1 MNVDKYSARLENEE
15 GLSRTL
21 GMRFI
26 STPEPDTLMAKM
38 AVDDRNKQTFGFLSG
53 GATLALAENVAGVGS
68 MTLCDGKMA
77 LGINVSGNHVQAMP
91 YGGTVT
97 AYARILH
104 QGHKLHVWHIDV
116 KNDEGE
122 LISSVQVTNYIV
134 HSQKKEE

>member
-1 MNVDKYSARLENEE
+1 MDIEKHRIALENED

-21 GMRFI
+21 GMRFL

-38 AVDDRNKQTFGFLSG
+38 AVDDRNKQIFGFLSG

-68 MTLCDGKMA
+68 LALCPGKVA
-77 LGINVSGNHVQAMP
+77 LGINVSGSHVKAMP

-97 AYARILH
+97 AFAKLV
-104 QGHKLHVWHIDV
+104 HKGKTLHVWQVDV

-122 LISSVQVTNYIV
+122 IISTVSVTNYVINRN
-134 HSQKKEE
+134 KKIR

>member
-68 MTLCDGKMA
+68 MALCDGKMA

-97 AYARILH
+97 AYARTFFLRLRNVPSLFAK
-104 QGHKLHVWHIDV
+104 QYL
-116 KNDEGE
+116 
-122 LISSVQVTNYIV
+122 LCRALSTA
-134 HSQKKEE
+134 

>member
-1 MNVDKYSARLENEE
+1 MK
-15 GLSRTL
+15 
-21 GMRFI
+21 RFI

-53 GATLALAENVAGVGS
+53 GATLALAENVAGGGS
-68 MTLCDGKMA
+68 MALCDGKMA

-116 KNDEGE
+116 KNDDGE

-134 HSQKKEE
+134 HSQKKE